1 MRTWNKGTIQQFLAI
16 ALGSYMELQTQLIIA
31 SKLALADPSELETAQ
46 ELASEVGKMLSAML
60 SKLRSGV

>member
-1 MRTWNKGTIQQFLAI
+1 
-16 ALGSYMELQTQLIIA
+16 MELQTQLIIA
-31 SKLALADPSELETAQ
+31 SKLALADPSELETVQ